1 VQVAAPSARAQV
13 DPEAA
18 RFCGAVLAR
27 AEQATRS
34 AAREHCFQLCAGLV
48 RLRVAGDAFESHL
61 TRALSHAAAPPEGSA
76 PALRVSALDGRA
88 SRAGAP
94 PAWPFPY
101 ADVRHLERLHVSA
114 DRRIY
119 VRLDEDT
126 RTWHVFDRRLGRAAI
141 WTRDASQLPDW
152 ERSFPLRTLLNW
164 LLAPSP
170 WSLAHAAVVCA
181 RGRGLLLAGAGG
193 SGKSTTTAAWLRLGL
208 ETLGDDFAAVTAEG
222 EPRAQAL
229 FDTLKLDERSL
240 AFFPEL
246 AGRADR
252 AGLAQSGKARIHLSE
267 ALPGQLRS
275 ACRLAAIVVPRVVPG
290 EDTRVQPLPKTAA
303 LRALVP
309 STVFLTRGAEIE
321 TSAKL
326 GALVRRLP
334 AWDLRIGGDPDQ
346 AARALAGL
354 LAGGGAA

>member
-1 VQVAAPSARAQV
+1 MQLAASGARARV

-18 RFCGAVLAR
+18 GLCASVLAR

-34 AAREHCFQLCAGLV
+34 APREHSFQLCAGPV
-48 RLRVAGDAFESHL
+48 RLRVAGQAFESHL
-61 TRALSHAAAPPEGSA
+61 TRALSHASA
-76 PALRVSALDGRA
+76 PAGDAPGLSVFALDGLA
-88 SRAGAP
+88 AGAGAP

-101 ADVRHLERLHVSA
+101 ADLRHLERLHVSA

-119 VRLDEDT
+119 LRLDEDT
-126 RTWHVFDRRLGRAAI
+126 RTWQVFDRALGRAAI

-181 RGRGLLLAGAGG
+181 GGSGLLLAGAGG
-193 SGKSTTTAAWLRLGL
+193 SGKSTTTAACLRLGL
-208 ETLGDDFAAVTAEG
+208 ETLGDDFAAVTPEG
-222 EPRAQAL
+222 VPRAQAL
-229 FDTLKLDERSL
+229 YDTLKLDERSL

-246 AGRADR
+246 AARADR
-252 AGLAQSGKARIHLSE
+252 AGLAGTGKARIHLSE
-267 ALPGQLRS
+267 ALPHQLGS
-275 ACRLAAIVVPRVVPG
+275 GCSLAAIVVPRVAPG
-290 EDTRVQPLPKTAA
+290 AGTQLEPLPKTAA

-334 AWDLRIGGDPDQ
+334 TWELRIGGTPDQ

-354 LAGGGAA
+354 LANNPS